1 MIRFRSGGKMN
12 KKTLSLFAVLLLFA
26 AKTHAVDGVSVEAG
40 SGNNSVDLWRVGA
53 QWKWQKHWFTQG
65 DWHLGG
71 YWDAQIG
78 RWNGASNITDIS
90 LTPTFRLEPKSGYG
104 PYVQGAI
111 GFHYLS
117 GKNISTSKQ
126 FSTNFQ
132 FGDHVGAGYRFG
144 QKGQY
149 DLGIRLQHLSN
160 AGIKHPN
167 PGINFAIL
175 RFQYHF
181 N

>member
-1 MIRFRSGGKMN
+1 MN
-12 KKTLSLFAVLLLFA
+12 KKLTAAALASLCVFAVP
-26 AKTHAVDGVSVEAG
+26 AKAIDGVSVEAG
-40 SGNNSVDLWRVGA
+40 SGNNSVDLWRIGA
-53 QWKWQKHWFTQG
+53 QWNWQKKWLQSG
-65 DWHLGG
+65 DWHVGG

-78 RWNGASNITDIS
+78 QWHGASHITDIGV
-90 LTPTFRLEPKSGYG
+90 TPVFRLQKNAGYG
-104 PYVQGAI
+104 PYLEGAI

-132 FGDHVGAGYRFG
+132 FGDHIGAGFRFG
-144 QKGQY
+144 EKGQY
-149 DLGIRLQHLSN
+149 DLGLRLQHLSN

-175 RFQYHF
+175 RFQYNF
-181 N
+181 Q